1 MNLDRQ
7 PIIAIF
13 LICFPTL
20 FQPTLA
26 GDALAHLQDLQ
37 FIRSARS
44 EIVLTSSHAPVRVSN
59 PVVRKTNNKL
69 NLAQVVA
76 SGLIRLYQKFISS
89 QDLPVCNFTPSCSR
103 FGQLAIQ
110 RYRLWKGLML
120 TGDRLYRCNGLAF
133 QYYPLDHETGRS
145 YDPIEA
151 YVPKELK
158 ISK

>member
-13 LICFPTL
+13 LICLSTL
-20 FQPTLA
+20 FQPTSA
-26 GDALAHLQDLQ
+26 GDDPAYLQDLQ

-44 EIVLTSSHAPVRVSN
+44 EIVPAPPNAPVRVSD
-59 PVVRKTNNKL
+59 PVVRRTNKL
-69 NLAQVVA
+69 NFAQVA
-76 SGLIRLYQKFISS
+76 TSGLILFYQKFISS

-103 FGQLAIQ
+103 FSQLAIQ

-120 TGDRLYRCNGLAF
+120 TGDRFFRCNGLAY
-133 QYYPLDHETGRS
+133 QYYLLDHETGRC

-151 YVPKELK
+151 YSPKRN
-158 ISK
+158 

>member
-1 MNLDRQ
+1 MGLDRL

-13 LICFPTL
+13 LIFLSTL
-20 FQPTLA
+20 FQPTSA
-26 GDALAHLQDLQ
+26 GDAPAHLQDLQ
-37 FIRSARS
+37 FIRSAGS
-44 EIVLTSSHAPVRVSN
+44 EIVPTSPHAPARILD
-59 PVVRKTNNKL
+59 PAIGRTNKL

-76 SGLIRLYQKFISS
+76 SGLIRFYQKFISS

-110 RYRLWKGLML
+110 RYGLWKGLML

-133 QYYPLDHETGRS
+133 QHYPLDHETGRC
-145 YDPIEA
+145 YDPIEVYA
-151 YVPKELK
+151 PKELK